1 MSKENEQMKAAFKS
15 VAETVGPVVIIP
27 AVVTTVNDVD
37 NTIAV
42 EFSEG
47 GTIEDVRLKAVVKDG
62 NQFILIPKVGSNVLV
77 GKIENSDEY
86 IIISVDEITEV
97 NLIIG
102 TVKYKVDETGFLFQK
117 DTDTLKDALTLIV
130 DAVKQIFVVE
140 GNNVDYP
147 KLAQAQ
153 VKINNILK

>member
-1 MSKENEQMKAAFKS
+1 MKDNDEIKDELGKFSSRFAPAIIVAATVTAINEDDTIQ
-15 VAETVGPVVIIP
+15 VVF
-27 AVVTTVNDVD
+27 ADESTLD
-37 NTIAV
+37 
-42 EFSEG
+42 
-47 GTIEDVRLKAVVKDG
+47 DVRLKAVVKDG
-62 NQFILIPKVGSNVLV
+62 NKYILSPTVGSVVLV
-77 GKIENSDEY
+77 GKINNSDEY
-86 IIISVDEITEV
+86 VVIAVEDITAI

>member
-1 MSKENEQMKAAFKS
+1 
-15 VAETVGPVVIIP
+15 
-27 AVVTTVNDVD
+27 
-37 NTIAV
+37 
-42 EFSEG
+42 
-47 GTIEDVRLKAVVKDG
+47 
-62 NQFILIPKVGSNVLV
+62 
-77 GKIENSDEY
+77 
-86 IIISVDEITEV
+86 VDEITEV